1 MTESDNI
8 FSARVGDDLV
18 FRKIFDRYYPKVLGF
33 LCSFLQSESDAED
46 VAQNVFVKLWMRRD
60 DLFGMDGLDLYLF
73 RMTINMA
80 INFSKSRKHYTGMG
94 NIDISETTEIEDVMD
109 TKERL
114 AIISKIVANL
124 PEKRREVFMLS
135 RFCHLTHKEIA
146 AKLNISVKTVE
157 NHINFTLKELRK
169 VRCVIA
175 FFLAMVFG

>member
-1 MTESDNI
+1 
-8 FSARVGDDLV
+8 
-18 FRKIFDRYYPKVLGF
+18 
-33 LCSFLQSESDAED
+33 
-46 VAQNVFVKLWMRRD
+46 
-60 DLFGMDGLDLYLF
+60 
-73 RMTINMA
+73 
-80 INFSKSRKHYTGMG
+80 MG

-135 RFCHLTHKEIA
+135 RFRHLTHKEIA

-157 NHINFTLKELRK
+157 NHINLTLKELRK